1 MNKYRQEY
9 NEKKEKVLNLL
20 NSTKE
25 YYEKYEEKRKI
36 EVFDEIIETVKQDEF
51 SIVLVGEFSAGK
63 STFLNALMGEKILPS
78 FTRETTATI
87 NYLRHKDRA
96 ENGEEG
102 RVYFSDGTVEVLD
115 KVDFKTIN
123 KYVSTESDVDVAT
136 KVEHVDLFLDSRF
149 LEGNV
154 TLVDSP
160 GLNGTAEGHRKVTE
174 DQIEKS
180 SASIFMF
187 KADQPGSDT
196 DFKFIGELKDRINT
210 IIFALNKIDEIKE
223 SEGETV
229 ESVIESLKS
238 IYKQK
243 FPEAN
248 SIPKIW
254 GISAYQALVARSNQ
268 KLDYRGRNDY
278 TLEEKEILEQ
288 QSRMGAF
295 EDRLWQFITKGEKAR
310 AMLLS
315 PVSKVI
321 NSLNEFKISIQE
333 NLDILESKNDKEEIE
348 KRIEEINIQK
358 DSIQNKIN
366 NIEFEIEDDLEI
378 SMSEFIDSVKVRLEK
393 IKENQIDKL
402 NDWENLEELMDIE
415 HDLESD
421 IQRSYKNVFV
431 KCERDFKNTMRKI
444 INQNYREVAK
454 SINEDLKNLDFKISV
469 DAKYEPTQSDF
480 ELGIKE
486 YEEEQEKIELEIKG
500 LEDKLY
506 QEKENKLKIRKIER
520 EKKKLEDEIN
530 KIKDLKEIYKTTVA
544 PKKEFISEQEYE
556 KQSRGGIIGGIAN
569 IFIGK
574 KNVPVTKHILVN
586 EEEIE
591 EYNKSKKEKI
601 DSYDRNIQKL
611 EEEEKKLNNQLQNSE
626 GSEIY
631 ELRMEKI
638 NKDKQELINKKRSE
652 QEKFKK
658 NFESKNKTAFR
669 KKKKEIERY
678 IDEINEEFSQKME
691 TKIYKEKEN
700 LLDVIKSSIGNN
712 LKIKLEEKNNELLIL
727 NNKLESSQEEKKL
740 YKERY
745 STMIKD
751 IEGILNVATE
761 LNADLESEP
770 IDEMEE
776 EML

>member
-25 YYEKYEEKRKI
+25 YYEKYDEERKV

-63 STFLNALMGEKILPS
+63 STFLNALMGEKLLPS

-115 KVDFKTIN
+115 KVDFETIK
-123 KYVSTESDVDVAT
+123 KYVSTESDVNVAR
-136 KVEHVDLFLDSRF
+136 KVEHVDLFLDSKF

-160 GLNGTAEGHRKVTE
+160 GLNGTADGHREVTE
-174 DQIEKS
+174 AQIEKS

-196 DFKFIGELKDRINT
+196 DFKFIGELKDKVNT
-210 IIFALNKIDEIKE
+210 IIFALNKIDQIKK

-254 GISAYQALVARSNQ
+254 GISAYQALVARSSQ
-268 KLDYRGRNDY
+268 KLDYRGRYDY
-278 TLEEKEILEQ
+278 TQEEKEILEQ
-288 QSRMGAF
+288 QSRMGVF

-321 NSLNEFKISIQE
+321 NSLSESKISIQE
-333 NLDILESKNDKEEIE
+333 NLDILKSKNDKDEIE
-348 KRIEEINIQK
+348 EKILEINAQK
-358 DSIQNKIN
+358 DSIQNKIDD
-366 NIEFEIEDDLEI
+366 IESQIKDDLEVSI
-378 SMSEFIDSVKVRLEK
+378 SEFIDSAEVRLEK

-402 NDWENLEELMDIE
+402 DDWKNLEDLMDIE
-415 HDLESD
+415 YNLEYD
-421 IQRSYKNVFV
+421 IQRSYKNLIIKF
-431 KCERDFKNTMRKI
+431 ERDLKKTIRKI
-444 INQNYREVAK
+444 INQNYRGVAK
-454 SINEDLKNLDFKISV
+454 NINDDLKNLDFKISV

-486 YEEEQEKIELEIKG
+486 YEEKKEKIELEIKA
-500 LEDKLY
+500 LEDKLD
-506 QEKENKLKIRKIER
+506 QSSENALRAKLIKR
-520 EKKKLEDEIN
+520 EKKELEDEIN
-530 KIKDLKEIYKTTVA
+530 KIKDRKEFYETMTV
-544 PKKEFISEQEYE
+544 PKKQFISEQGYE
-556 KQSRGGIIGGIAN
+556 KQSRDGIIGSIIN
-569 IFIGK
+569 VVKGK
-574 KNVPVTKHILVN
+574 KDVPVTKQILVN
-586 EEEIE
+586 EEEIKEHNEYKKQKINSYE
-591 EYNKSKKEKI
+591 EDI
-601 DSYDRNIQKL
+601 
-611 EEEEKKLNNQLQNSE
+611 KKLNEELQSYENIE
-626 GSEIY
+626 DSEIY
-631 ELRMEKI
+631 ELQIKQI
-638 NKDKQELINKKRSE
+638 NRKKEELINKKRKE
-652 QEKFKK
+652 EEEFKK
-658 NFESKNKTAFR
+658 KFESKNKKSFIN
-669 KKKKEIERY
+669 KKREIEEY
-678 IDEINEEFSQKME
+678 IDEINEEISQKVE
-691 TKIYKEKEN
+691 DEIYDKKDI
-700 LLDVIKSSIGNN
+700 LLDVIKSSIANN
-712 LKIKLEEKNNELLIL
+712 LNIKLEEKNNELLVL
-727 NNKLESSQEEKKL
+727 QNKLKSSQEEKKL
-740 YKERY
+740 YEERFN
-745 STMIKD
+745 TMIKD
-751 IEGILNVATE
+751 IEDLLTVAIE
-761 LNADLESEP
+761 VNMDLESEP

>member
-25 YYEKYEEKRKI
+25 YYEKYDEKRKV

-63 STFLNALMGEKILPS
+63 STFLNALMGEKLLPS

-96 ENGEEG
+96 ENGEQG

-123 KYVSTESDVDVAT
+123 KYVSTESDVDVAR
-136 KVEHVDLFLDSRF
+136 KVEHVDLFLDSKF

-160 GLNGTAEGHRKVTE
+160 GLNGTADGHREVTE
-174 DQIEKS
+174 AQIEKS

-196 DFKFIGELKDRINT
+196 DFKFIGELKDKVNT
-210 IIFALNKIDEIKE
+210 IIFALNKIDQIKK

-229 ESVIESLKS
+229 ESVIDSLKS

-254 GISAYQALVARSNQ
+254 GISAYQALVARSSQ

-278 TLEEKEILEQ
+278 TQEEKEILEQ
-288 QSRMGAF
+288 QSRMGVF

-321 NSLNEFKISIQE
+321 NSLSESKISIEE
-333 NLDILESKNDKEEIE
+333 NLDILNSKNDKEEIE
-348 KRIEEINIQK
+348 EKIEEINIQI
-358 DSIQNKIN
+358 SNIQNEIN
-366 NIEFEIEDDLEI
+366 NIKSQIENDLEN
-378 SMSEFIDSVKVRLEK
+378 SMDEFMEDLEVKLEK
-393 IKENQIDKL
+393 VKEKQIDRL
-402 NDWENLEELMDIE
+402 NNWTDLEELMDIE
-415 HDLESD
+415 HNIESD
-421 IQRSYKNVFV
+421 IQRNYKNVLV
-431 KCERDFKNTMRKI
+431 KCERDFKNTIRKI
-444 INQNYREVAK
+444 INQNYTDLAK
-454 SINEDLKNLDFKISV
+454 GINDNLRNLDFKVLV
-469 DAKYEPTQSDF
+469 DTKYEPTESDF

-486 YEEEQEKIELEIKG
+486 YEDAQKNIELEIKQ

-506 QEKENKLKIRKIER
+506 QEKENKLKIKKIER
-520 EKKKLEDEIN
+520 EKKKKEDEIN
-530 KIKDLKEIYKTTVA
+530 KIKDLKEIYKTTMA
-544 PKKEFISEQEYE
+544 PKKEFISEQGYE

-569 IFIGK
+569 ILIGK
-574 KNVPVTKHILVN
+574 KNIPVTKSVLVN

-591 EYNKSKKEKI
+591 EYNKNKKEKL
-601 DSYDRNIQKL
+601 DSYDKDIQKL
-611 EEEEKKLNNQLQNSE
+611 EEEGEKLNKELQNSE
-626 GSEIY
+626 SSEIY

-638 NKDKQELINKKRSE
+638 NKAKQELINKKRSE

-669 KKKKEIERY
+669 KKKKEVERY
-678 IDEINEEFSQKME
+678 IDEINEEFSQKM
-691 TKIYKEKEN
+691 KDQIYDKKGN
-700 LLDVIKSSIGNN
+700 LLEVIKSSIGNN
-712 LKIKLEEKNNELLIL
+712 LKIKLDQKNNELLVL

-740 YKERY
+740 YEERFKA
-745 STMIKD
+745 MKKD
-751 IEGILNVATE
+751 IEDILNVAIE
-761 LNADLESEP
+761 LHMDLKSEP
-770 IDEMEE
+770 IDKMEE